1 MIVIYEKG
9 FVTQVRHDKYIFK
22 NNFPKAVI
30 EYLI

>member
-1 MIVIYEKG
+1 MVVIYEKS
-9 FVTQVRHDKYIFK
+9 FVMQVRHDKYIFK